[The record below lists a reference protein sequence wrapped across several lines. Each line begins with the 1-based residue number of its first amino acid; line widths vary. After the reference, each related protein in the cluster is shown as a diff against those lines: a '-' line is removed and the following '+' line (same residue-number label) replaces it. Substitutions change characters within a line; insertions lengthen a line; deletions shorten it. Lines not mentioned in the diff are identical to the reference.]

1 MKKWK
6 VISSKDILKSKWY
19 HLVSEKVETH
29 NNNIIED
36 YYVHLE
42 NDACAM
48 IPVTSDGKFILVK
61 QYKHG
66 AQDFVL
72 EFPAGY
78 MDPGEL
84 PAQAAERELKEEIG
98 YISGDIKYLGSFYPE
113 PTKTRTKLHYYLVT
127 NTKMGASQHLDS
139 TEQIEVITLNKQ
151 ELLAKIQNGEINSVD
166 TVAAVFLAFSELN
179 ITAV

>member
-48 IPVTSDGKFILVK
+48 IPVTSAGKFILV
-61 QYKHG
+61 
-66 AQDFVL
+66 L
-72 EFPAGY
+72 
-78 MDPGEL
+78 
-84 PAQAAERELKEEIG
+84 I
-98 YISGDIKYLGSFYPE
+98 
-113 PTKTRTKLHYYLVT
+113 
-127 NTKMGASQHLDS
+127 
-139 TEQIEVITLNKQ
+139 
-151 ELLAKIQNGEINSVD
+151 LL
-166 TVAAVFLAFSELN
+166 
-179 ITAV
+179 